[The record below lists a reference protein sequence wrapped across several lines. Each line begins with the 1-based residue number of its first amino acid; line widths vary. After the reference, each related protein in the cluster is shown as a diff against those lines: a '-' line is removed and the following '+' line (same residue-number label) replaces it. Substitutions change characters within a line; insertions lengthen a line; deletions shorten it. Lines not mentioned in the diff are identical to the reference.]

1 MKLRTANLN
10 DIDFIQSLE
19 AREEFGTLI
28 LRWSRD
34 EHTQNLHSLDK
45 RYLMIE
51 NNLGAKIGYVI
62 LSGIQSFNQSIEL
75 TRIVIAEPERGYGRS
90 ALKLVIKQVFEEYKS
105 HRLWLDVFDYNQR
118 ARHVYQL
125 VGFKEEGILREAVK

>member
-19 AREEFGTLI
+19 AREEFGKLI

-34 EHTQNLHSLDK
+34 EHTQNLYNLDK
-45 RYLMIE
+45 RYLIIE

-62 LSGIQSFNQSIEL
+62 LSGIQSS
-75 TRIVIAEPERGYGRS
+75 
-90 ALKLVIKQVFEEYKS
+90 
-105 HRLWLDVFDYNQR
+105 
-118 ARHVYQL
+118 
-125 VGFKEEGILREAVK
+125 